1 MALLMDTPYL
11 EQLKLSSARLQ
22 DMIPSTNPFAMY
34 TRGSETAPPMIQGV
48 PQNFFDPVTG
58 QFMMPNLQLRSGE
71 EIPVIGSTMGS
82 TPNFGTYTPAAFG
95 EAYQQANPVT
105 PAPSL
110 LDTSPREGRR
120 GRDSNERIV
129 NQFVGD
135 RLFRVSPSGVVSSID
150 PNSLDYKLNRIANT
164 AMSYAPSNLIRS
176 LLGEEQKVDP
186 RIQEFMERRRES
198 RFEDDNT
205 GKRDASAIGG
215 TGGRRPGGGVRF
227 GGDRRTGDASRAGG
241 TGGRRGGAGPN

>member
-95 EAYQQANPVT
+95 EAYQEANPVT
-105 PAPSL
+105 SEPSL
-110 LDTSPREGRR
+110 LDTELREGRR
-120 GRDSNERIV
+120 RQDVDANTRALESLGGMNLQINPVTGRIEV
-129 NQFVGD
+129 
-135 RLFRVSPSGVVSSID
+135 LD
-150 PNSLDYKLNRIANT
+150 PNSLTSKLLSGVQGIQKFTPAG
-164 AMSYAPSNLIRS
+164 MISNL
-176 LLGEEQKVDP
+176 
-186 RIQEFMERRRES
+186 
-198 RFEDDNT
+198 
-205 GKRDASAIGG
+205 
-215 TGGRRPGGGVRF
+215 TGGSSYGNQLDRIRNQY
-227 GGDRRTGDASRAGG
+227 GDSVANEIAASVQESYRTGVAPTGLLSGGLPAG
-241 TGGRRGGAGPN
+241 TRIDEGPLDVDL